1 MSEPLAI
8 SRNPRRW
15 LVLGVLI
22 LALFGVSL
30 DNTILIV
37 ALPTLAKS
45 LSASASDLQWFVD
58 AYVLVFAGML
68 LLSGALSDR
77 FGRRKLLLIGLVLFG
92 IGSALAPLVSTT
104 AQLIVLRA
112 FMGLGAAFMMPT
124 TLAIIADVFA
134 EDERPKAIAAWSAV
148 SALGIVAG
156 PLLGGW
162 LLEHFDW
169 PSVFLVNVPFVLIGI
184 FATVAVVPES
194 RAPGRTPLDLVG
206 AALSVAG
213 LSTLVYAIIE
223 MPSLGWDDPKVLVA
237 SAIAAVAIVAFIVWE
252 RRTAHPMLDIGL
264 FRDRRF
270 SAASLSV
277 TLVFFSLNGALF
289 FLTQFLQGVQGLS
302 PLETSL
308 RFMPIALGVMLA
320 SVASAAMTSRFGP
333 RVTTSLG
340 LLVVAGGLAGLGLVQ
355 TDSSDLFIYLEMFII
370 ACGIGLAM
378 TPATSTIMSA
388 LPESQ
393 FGVGSA
399 VNDTTR
405 EIGGALGVAILGS
418 LFAGS
423 YSASMAG
430 VAATLPPAVASIVSD
445 SLSGAA
451 AVAARVGGAE
461 GAALLA
467 LAQTA
472 FVDAMAWTSLIGAG
486 VAMIG
491 VLIALL
497 WMPGRA
503 PRQATQ
509 AAPAAGE
516 ALVSGSMEA

>member
-169 PSVFLVNVPFVLIGI
+169 PSVFAPPPYVLIGI

-418 LFAGS
+418 LF
-423 YSASMAG
+423 SASMAG
-430 VAATLPPAVASIVSD
+430 VAAPLPPAVASIVSD

>member
-237 SAIAAVAIVAFIVWE
+237 SAIAA
-252 RRTAHPMLDIGL
+252 
-264 FRDRRF
+264 
-270 SAASLSV
+270 
-277 TLVFFSLNGALF
+277 
-289 FLTQFLQGVQGLS
+289 
-302 PLETSL
+302 
-308 RFMPIALGVMLA
+308 
-320 SVASAAMTSRFGP
+320 
-333 RVTTSLG
+333 
-340 LLVVAGGLAGLGLVQ
+340 
-355 TDSSDLFIYLEMFII
+355 
-370 ACGIGLAM
+370 
-378 TPATSTIMSA
+378 
-388 LPESQ
+388 
-393 FGVGSA
+393 
-399 VNDTTR
+399 
-405 EIGGALGVAILGS
+405 
-418 LFAGS
+418 
-423 YSASMAG
+423 
-430 VAATLPPAVASIVSD
+430 
-445 SLSGAA
+445 
-451 AVAARVGGAE
+451 
-461 GAALLA
+461 
-467 LAQTA
+467 
-472 FVDAMAWTSLIGAG
+472 
-486 VAMIG
+486 
-491 VLIALL
+491 
-497 WMPGRA
+497 
-503 PRQATQ
+503 
-509 AAPAAGE
+509 
-516 ALVSGSMEA
+516 